1 MNIISGNC
9 AGTFSGFLAQLAWME
24 TAEKSNGE
32 INLHLHTRN
41 KTEKAGNTY
50 FDYTWRS
57 SNENDFKKILEKNIL
72 FDFFEPNE
80 YLSKKFPEDFTYF
93 ETYPIEIKQNLLK
106 YPEDTLKY
114 GGRGNLKDQYLDVES
129 LAITRNALNRQWN
142 KFKFTEKFNDLIKEE
157 EKIIK
162 NKKVLTL
169 MLRYSDHYRRMD
181 VLEKS
186 IQMVRKKIDDYDHLL
201 LITLV
206 QPFVDEFEK
215 VFGDKCIFTQRSRV
229 SEDIDWPGG
238 RNEFMPDDEYLVEYQ
253 NAFLDV
259 ILSSKT
265 DTLIGSSS
273 NMFFA
278 ALCMNPKIQHN
289 LFCFVDGR

>member
-9 AGTFSGFLAQLAWME
+9 AGAFSGFLAQLAWME

-32 INLHLHTRN
+32 INLYLHTRN

-80 YLSKKFPEDFTYF
+80 YMTKKFPEDFIYF

-129 LAITRNALNRQWN
+129 LEITRNALNRQWN
-142 KFKFTEKFNDLIKEE
+142 KFKFTEKFDNLIKEE

-162 NKKVLTL
+162 GKKVLTL

-181 VLEKS
+181 VFEKS
-186 IQMVRKKIDDYDHLL
+186 IEMVKEKIDDYDHLL

-206 QPFVDEFEK
+206 QPFIDEFKK
-215 VFGDKCIFTQRSRV
+215 VFGDKCIFTERSRV

-238 RNEFMPDDEYLVEYQ
+238 RNEFMSDDEYLVEYQ

-278 ALCMNPKIQHN
+278 ALCMNPKIRHD